1 MSKENTKRIP
11 YFDNVKG
18 LLITLV
24 VLGHIIEPFLYIHSL
39 DFIYILIYFILNI
52 VKSSIHV

>member
-1 MSKENTKRIP
+1 

-24 VLGHIIEPFLYIHSL
+24 VLGHI
-39 DFIYILIYFILNI
+39 
-52 VKSSIHV
+52 